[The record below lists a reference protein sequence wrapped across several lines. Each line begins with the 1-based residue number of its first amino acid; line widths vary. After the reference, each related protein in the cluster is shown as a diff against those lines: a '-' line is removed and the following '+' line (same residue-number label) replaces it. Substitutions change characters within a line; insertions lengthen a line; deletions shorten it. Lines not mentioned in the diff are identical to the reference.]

1 MRGKVRAVRRHL
13 PILTAIALAGTLAAC
28 GGGSD
33 EVSSSTVAT
42 TTEAPV
48 ETTVAPTTAAPTT
61 VAPTTAAPTTAAPT
75 TVAPTT
81 AAPTT
86 APPTTA
92 PPTTA
97 PPAPPVDKPAT
108 FFATTDLGLVEV
120 DVATGEIVNTVD
132 DFFSIDG
139 VFRGNI
145 RLTADRSTIYFSE
158 GYEDSWYACETSVGS
173 IGSIDVA
180 TAAIDMLGRGSGVEI
195 GPDES
200 LLAYVDS
207 ETCLPDPEQPE
218 FWVLTPYDRAVVR
231 DVATGDEFVFETSPV
246 PDSYDSPSAVW
257 WADIAPDGSVLVQ
270 LQSGD
275 VHRIPLSAAGGTIQD
290 WPVAFTTQAT
300 PWEVVG
306 DELIATLFGAEGSS
320 DLMSIDTQTGA
331 NTLLAS
337 AETYMAVGVGN
348 EGQLIAVADGEITVE
363 PDAAVTVVD
372 FPIDSYYYDLD
383 W

>member
-1 MRGKVRAVRRHL
+1 MRRHL

-97 PPAPPVDKPAT
+97 PPAPPVDTPAT

-348 EGQLIAVADGEITVE
+348 
-363 PDAAVTVVD
+363 
-372 FPIDSYYYDLD
+372 
-383 W
+383 

>member
-1 MRGKVRAVRRHL
+1 MRRHL
-13 PILTAIALAGTLAAC
+13 PLLPAFALALAAC

-48 ETTVAPTTAAPTT
+48 ETTAAPTTAP
-61 VAPTTAAPTTAAPT
+61 PTTAAPTTAAPT
-75 TVAPTT
+75 TAPPTT

-97 PPAPPVDKPAT
+97 PATTAPPTPPAENPTT

-120 DVATGEIVNTVD
+120 DVATGDIVATVD

-145 RLTADRSTIYFSE
+145 RLTTDRSTIYFSE

-173 IGSIDVA
+173 LGVIDVA
-180 TAAIDMLGRGSGVEI
+180 TAAIDVLGRGTGLELA
-195 GPDES
+195 PDETQF
-200 LLAYVDS
+200 AYIDS
-207 ETCLPDPEQPE
+207 ETCLPDPQQPD

-231 DVATGDEFVFETSPV
+231 DMATGDEIVVETSPA
-246 PDSYDSPSAVW
+246 PDSYDSPSAVR
-257 WADIAPDGSVLVQ
+257 WADLHADGSLLVQ
-270 LQSGD
+270 LESGD
-275 VHRIPLSAAGGTIQD
+275 VHRIPPGTSGGTIQD
-290 WPVAFTTQAT
+290 SPIAFTTAAT
-300 PWEVVG
+300 PWELVG
-306 DELIATLFGAEGSS
+306 DRMIATLFGAEGSS
-320 DLMSIDTQTGA
+320 DLMSFDITTGA
-331 NTLLAS
+331 GTLLAS
-337 AETYMAVGVGN
+337 AETYMAVGVGP
-348 EGQLIAVADGEITVE
+348 EGQLIAVADGDITVE
-363 PDAAVTVVD
+363 PGVDLTVVD
-372 FPIDSYYYDLD
+372 LPVDGYYYDLD